1 MKKFFLLTATAAM
14 MAIPATV
21 NAQDKVEASIGA
33 DLVSNYI
40 WRGLKLGGPAIQPCA
55 TVSYKGL
62 SLEAWGSYGLAENND
77 CNEIDFSLSYTL
89 GGFTIGVNDC
99 FTEPLADDNGE
110 YGTDPRFFMY
120 DARRTSHTFTG
131 NIGYDFDIFSVN
143 VHTIF
148 TGADYNESDGKRA
161 YSTYVE
167 LAAPFKLGGL
177 EWNAAVGLVA
187 MESDYYETDG
197 LAVTNVTLQAEKEI
211 KITDS
216 FSLPVFGAVTANP
229 HTENVYFTFGISL

>member
-1 MKKFFLLTATAAM
+1 MKKLFLLAATTAM
-14 MAIPATV
+14 MAVPATV

-40 WRGLKLGGPAIQPCA
+40 WRGLKLGGPAIQPSA
-55 TVSYKGL
+55 SVSYKGL

-77 CNEIDFSLSYTL
+77 CNEIDFTLSYTL
-89 GGFTIGVNDC
+89 GGLTIGVNDC

-110 YGTDPRFFMY
+110 YGTDPRFFMF

-216 FSLPVFGAVTANP
+216 FSLPVFGALTANP

>member
-1 MKKFFLLTATAAM
+1 MKKFFLLAATAAM
-14 MAIPATV
+14 MALPATV
-21 NAQDKVEASIGA
+21 NAQDKVETSIGA

-40 WRGLKLGGPAIQPCA
+40 WRGLKLGGPAIQPSA
-55 TVSYKGL
+55 SVSYKGL

-110 YGTDPRFFMY
+110 YGTDPRFFMF

-167 LAAPFKLGGL
+167 LAAPFSLGGL

-197 LAVTNVTLQAEKEI
+197 LAITNITLQAEKEI

-229 HTENVYFTFGISL
+229 HTENVYLTFGVSL